1 MPLPNDWSIK
11 LTCIRDEI
19 RKQID
24 TLLAHS
30 KMMLSDE
37 NQKAFPFLM
46 DDVTSIHKS
55 NLLLLNMLVTQLN
68 NDIINEILCEKN
80 GATRLTTIRHDLRN
94 PINAICGYAEIALED
109 LEKIEAIELTAH
121 LRETLTLAREIID
134 NIQKLQLPKDQ
145 ASHVEELDVHAD
157 LSKLGK
163 DFEADAAAFEYHQ
176 FKETFS
182 ILVVDDSP
190 DNCHILETY
199 LHHDEYKNIA
209 LAFNGTQ
216 ALQMLEKEEFD
227 LLLLDIG
234 MPGMSGI
241 DVLVELQNRIHQ
253 RKLMV
258 LMISGADTIDNAIQ
272 CIKLGAED
280 FLVKPFNKE
289 MLRVRVN
296 SCLEK
301 KWFINQE
308 ALYQKQIKAEK
319 QRYEE
324 LLKAVFPPT
333 IVKELSETGEVKAR
347 NYANIAVLFIDVV
360 GFTTYCS
367 HEEPDRVVQQL
378 QELTNLCETVAC
390 QYRLQKIKTIGDA
403 FMAVAGML
411 TVTDN
416 PALDCLKCAQEIISK
431 NLALATG
438 WHLHAGINYGS
449 VMGGVIGH
457 QQYLFDVWGD
467 TVNTAARIQ
476 GFAKADKICLSQS
489 AWEMVKETSPCRS
502 LGQIELK
509 GKKSMEIFEYET

>member
-1 MPLPNDWSIK
+1 MPLPNQWSIK
-11 LTCIRDEI
+11 LIDIRDEI
-19 RKQID
+19 QKQVD
-24 TLLAHS
+24 ALLDHS
-30 KMMLSDE
+30 KLMLSDE
-37 NQKAFPFLM
+37 NQVAFPLLM
-46 DDVTSIHKS
+46 DDVTNIHKS
-55 NLLLLNMLVTQLN
+55 NLLLLDMLTTQLN
-68 NDIINEILCEKN
+68 NEIINEIVAEKN
-80 GATRLTTIRHDLRN
+80 GATRLRTIRHDLRN
-94 PINAICGYAEIALED
+94 PINAIYGYAEIVLED
-109 LEKIEAIELTAH
+109 LEKIDAIELTAH
-121 LRETLTLAREIID
+121 LREIVSLTKEIID
-134 NIQKLQLPKDQ
+134 NIQKLQLPADK
-145 ASHVEELDVHAD
+145 ASHDEVLDTYSDLSELDT
-157 LSKLGK
+157 
-163 DFEADAAAFEYHQ
+163 DFETGVTALEYHL
-176 FKETFS
+176 FKEAFS

-199 LHHDEYKNIA
+199 LHHGGYINIA
-209 LAFNGTQ
+209 LAFDGAQ
-216 ALQMLEKEEFD
+216 ALQKLEKEEFD

-241 DVLVELQNRIHQ
+241 DVLVQLRNRIRQ

-289 MLRVRVN
+289 MLRVRVGA
-296 SCLEK
+296 CLEK

-347 NYANIAVLFIDVV
+347 NYTNIAVLFIDVV

-378 QELTNLCETVAC
+378 QELTTLCETVAC
-390 QYRLQKIKTIGDA
+390 QYSLQKIKTIGDA

-411 TVTDN
+411 TFTDN
-416 PALDCLKCAQEIISK
+416 PALDCLNCAQEIISR
-431 NLALATG
+431 NSALATG
-438 WHLHAGINYGS
+438 WQLHAGINYGS
-449 VMGGVIGH
+449 VMGGIIGH

-476 GFAKADKICLSQS
+476 AFAKADKICLSQS
-489 AWEMVKETSPCRS
+489 AWEKVRDLCPCRS

-509 GKKSMEIFEYET
+509 GKKSMEIFEYEG